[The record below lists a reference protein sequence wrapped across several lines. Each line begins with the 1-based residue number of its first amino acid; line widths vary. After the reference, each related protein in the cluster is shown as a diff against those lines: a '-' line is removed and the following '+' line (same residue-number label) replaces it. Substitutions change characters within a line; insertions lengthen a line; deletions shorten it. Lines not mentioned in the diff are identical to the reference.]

1 MNKEL
6 ARIIEQSSSEDLSEA
21 QHTISA
27 ILETRRNKAEE
38 EAWRKLT
45 NAIKDYAST
54 FGSIK
59 IIADDDAFY
68 MSGIDDYSSIG
79 EIRIDFDQF

>member
-21 QHTISA
+21 QRTISA
-27 ILETRRNKAEE
+27 ILETRRNKAKE

-45 NAIKDYAST
+45 NTIKDYTTT
-54 FGSIK
+54 FGSIEVNT
-59 IIADDDAFY
+59 DDDTFH
-68 MSGIDDYSSIG
+68 MSSIDDYSSIG
-79 EIRIDFDQF
+79 EIHIKFD

>member
-21 QHTISA
+21 QRTIST
-27 ILETRRNKAEE
+27 ILETRRNKAKE

-45 NAIKDYAST
+45 NAIKDYTST
-54 FGSIK
+54 FGSIE
-59 IIADDDAFY
+59 ITTDGDTFY
-68 MSGIDDYSSIG
+68 MSSIDDYSSIG
-79 EIRIDFDQF
+79 EIHVKFD

>member
-21 QHTISA
+21 QRTIST
-27 ILETRRNKAEE
+27 ILETRRYKAKE

-45 NAIKDYAST
+45 NSIKDYTTT
-54 FGSIK
+54 FGSIE
-59 IIADDDAFY
+59 ITTDGDTFY
-68 MSGIDDYSSIG
+68 MSSIDDYSSIG
-79 EIRIDFDQF
+79 EIHIKFD

>member
-21 QHTISA
+21 QRTISA
-27 ILETRRNKAEE
+27 ILETRRNKAKE

-45 NAIKDYAST
+45 NAIKDYATT
-54 FGSIK
+54 FGSIE
-59 IIADDDAFY
+59 ITTDGDTFY
-68 MSGIDDYSSIG
+68 MSSIDDYSSIG
-79 EIRIDFDQF
+79 EIHIKFD

>member
-21 QHTISA
+21 QRTISA
-27 ILETRRNKAEE
+27 ILETRRNKAKE

-45 NAIKDYAST
+45 NAVKDYSTT
-54 FGSIK
+54 FGSIE
-59 IIADDDAFY
+59 ITTDGDTFY
-68 MSGIDDYSSIG
+68 MSSIDDYSSIG
-79 EIRIDFDQF
+79 EIHIKFD

>member
-21 QHTISA
+21 QRAIST
-27 ILETRRNKAEE
+27 ILETRRNKAKE

-45 NAIKDYAST
+45 NAIKDYATT
-54 FGSIK
+54 FGSIE
-59 IIADDDAFY
+59 ITTDDDTY
-68 MSGIDDYSSIG
+68 HMSSIDDYSSIG
-79 EIRIDFDQF
+79 EIHIKFE

>member
-21 QHTISA
+21 QRTIST
-27 ILETRRNKAEE
+27 ILETRRNKAKE

-45 NAIKDYAST
+45 NAIKDYATT
-54 FGSIK
+54 FGSIE
-59 IIADDDAFY
+59 ITTDDDTFY
-68 MSGIDDYSSIG
+68 MSRIDDYSSIG
-79 EIRIDFDQF
+79 EIHIK

>member
-21 QHTISA
+21 QRTIST
-27 ILETRRNKAEE
+27 ILETRRYKAKE

-45 NAIKDYAST
+45 NTIKDYTTT
-54 FGSIK
+54 FGSIE
-59 IIADDDAFY
+59 ITTDGDTFY
-68 MSGIDDYSSIG
+68 LSSIDDYSSIG
-79 EIRIDFDQF
+79 EIHIKFD

>member
-21 QHTISA
+21 QRTIST
-27 ILETRRNKAEE
+27 ILETRRYKAKE

-45 NAIKDYAST
+45 NAIKDYTST
-54 FGSIK
+54 FGSIE
-59 IIADDDAFY
+59 ITTDGDTFY
-68 MSGIDDYSSIG
+68 MSSIDDYSSIG
-79 EIRIDFDQF
+79 EIHVKFD

>member
-6 ARIIEQSSSEDLSEA
+6 TRIIEQSSSEDLSEA

-27 ILETRRNKAEE
+27 ILETRRNKAKE

-45 NAIKDYAST
+45 NAIKDYSTT
-54 FGSIK
+54 FGSIEV
-59 IIADDDAFY
+59 ITDDDTFY
-68 MSGIDDYSSIG
+68 ISSIDDYSSIG
-79 EIRIDFDQF
+79 EIQINFD

>member
-21 QHTISA
+21 QRTISA
-27 ILETRRNKAEE
+27 VLEARRNKAKE

-45 NAIKDYAST
+45 NAIKDYTTT
-54 FGSIK
+54 FGSIEVNAYNETFQ
-59 IIADDDAFY
+59 I
-68 MSGIDDYSSIG
+68 SSIDDYSSIG
-79 EIRIDFDQF
+79 EIHIKF

>member
-21 QHTISA
+21 QRTISTL
-27 ILETRRNKAEE
+27 LETRRYKAKE

-45 NAIKDYAST
+45 NAIKDYATT
-54 FGSIK
+54 FGSIE
-59 IIADDDAFY
+59 ITADSDTFY
-68 MSGIDDYSSIG
+68 MNSLDDYSSIG
-79 EIRIDFDQF
+79 EIHIKFD

>member
-21 QHTISA
+21 QRTIST
-27 ILETRRNKAEE
+27 ILETRRYKAKE

-45 NAIKDYAST
+45 NAIKDYTST
-54 FGSIK
+54 FGSIE
-59 IIADDDAFY
+59 ITTDGDTFY
-68 MSGIDDYSSIG
+68 MSSIDDYSSIG
-79 EIRIDFDQF
+79 EIQIK

>member
-38 EAWRKLT
+38 EAWRKLA
-45 NAIKDYAST
+45 NAIKNYAST
-54 FGSIK
+54 FGRIK
-59 IIADDDAFY
+59 IITDDDAFY
-68 MSGIDDYSSIG
+68 MSSIDDYSSIG
-79 EIRIDFDQF
+79 EIRINFD

>member
-21 QHTISA
+21 QRTIST
-27 ILETRRNKAEE
+27 ILETRRYKAKE

-45 NAIKDYAST
+45 NAIKDYATT
-54 FGSIK
+54 FGSIE
-59 IIADDDAFY
+59 ITTDGDTFY
-68 MSGIDDYSSIG
+68 MSSIDDYSSIG
-79 EIRIDFDQF
+79 EIQIN

>member
-21 QHTISA
+21 QRTLST
-27 ILETRRNKAEE
+27 ILETRRYKAKE

-45 NAIKDYAST
+45 NAIKDYATT
-54 FGSIK
+54 FGSIE
-59 IIADDDAFY
+59 ITTDGDTFY
-68 MSGIDDYSSIG
+68 MNSIDDYSSIG
-79 EIRIDFDQF
+79 EIHVKFD

>member
-21 QHTISA
+21 QCTISA
-27 ILETRRNKAEE
+27 ILETRRNEAEK
-38 EAWRKLT
+38 EAWRKLA
-45 NAIKDYAST
+45 NAIKDYTST

-68 MSGIDDYSSIG
+68 MKSIDDYSSIG
-79 EIRIDFDQF
+79 EIRINFD